1 MKNLM
6 KPFLALLVAITMLSA
21 CKKDVQRNN
30 SSNVPSEF
38 LGRTTDIQDEIALT
52 SRNVSISVWDHGTI
66 DGDIVSVYVNG
77 RKVVDEVTLDG
88 PDNKFVVNTTL
99 DFNGYNY
106 ILLHAHNEG
115 SISPNTASL
124 EINDGTSHT
133 VSLESDLLTSGVA
146 ELIVN

>member
-1 MKNLM
+1 M

-38 LGRTTDIQDEIALT
+38 LGRATDIQDEIALS

-106 ILLHAHNEG
+106 ILLHAHNETKT
-115 SISPNTASL
+115 SAIADVLFLYKSHYTSYCFL
-124 EINDGTSHT
+124 VSTSFIN
-133 VSLESDLLTSGVA
+133 
-146 ELIVN
+146 LIKPLKYVC

>member
-77 RKVVDEVTLDG
+77 RK
-88 PDNKFVVNTTL
+88 TT
-99 DFNGYNY
+99 
-106 ILLHAHNEG
+106 IQ
-115 SISPNTASL
+115 
-124 EINDGTSHT
+124 
-133 VSLESDLLTSGVA
+133 
-146 ELIVN
+146 